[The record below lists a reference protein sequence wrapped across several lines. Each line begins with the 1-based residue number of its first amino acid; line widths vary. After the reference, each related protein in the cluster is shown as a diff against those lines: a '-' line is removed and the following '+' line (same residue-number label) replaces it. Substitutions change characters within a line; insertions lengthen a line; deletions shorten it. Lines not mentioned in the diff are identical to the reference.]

1 MFLTVCS
8 FENNENVKVLYEI
21 KDKYEIYKKKIVITE
36 TRTIKDNIF
45 NSIFINLKN
54 KIFKI

>member
-1 MFLTVCS
+1 MKF
-8 FENNENVKVLYEI
+8 I
-21 KDKYEIYKKKIVITE
+21 KKIVITE
-36 TRTIKDNIF
+36 TKTIKDNIF